1 SYATPVAQRGLAD
14 VHCLGAGAS
23 AISERASGRDG
34 VSLPDREMAVPEIIQ
49 AVYKEGVMQKIMAV
63 TVILFLVVGLS
74 GCSDMSQTGKST
86 LVGGAGGAAG
96 GALIGAMA
104 GNAGMGA
111 AIGAGVGV
119 AGGFLYGK
127 SKEAQQNAYQ
137 QGYQAGQ
144 QSR

>member
-49 AVYKEGVMQKIMAV
+49 AVYKERVMQKIMTI

-96 GALIGAMA
+96 GELIGAM
-104 GNAGMGA
+104 GRECGM
-111 AIGAGVGV
+111 GAGVG
-119 AGGFLYGK
+119 GGGRGGG
-127 SKEAQQNAYQ
+127 
-137 QGYQAGQ
+137 GYVIRQVLDRQ
-144 QSR
+144 R